1 MLPVEMPVELS
12 GPLVDGAPEGSPPEE
27 SPGVDTGCT
36 PVSVGPSVEPPGDGF
51 SAEPVSV
58 LVAVP
63 ILTPQI
69 GSHAGVTR
77 SKADGHTSGSNSD
90 LADSVVR
97 PGTRHYVTHQSV
109 AYAMTN
115 EKGREADRS
124 ITWVASR
131 ISMLQLPYHGKCFLF
146 RPQCVS
152 NLSPNSS
159 AVWHAA
165 EFLVFFPVPDDS
177 PSSASVPE
185 ATTPRTKLAAGA
197 HSCIFHTPPFDHGD
211 GMEGAGRTTNFGEI
225 IHKAFPRSI
234 SEKPDD
240 DKIRRLMDAETEAKQ
255 GPREMQFCRTSS
267 DSGHQTIDPTVDVIM
282 VKSNVSPGLLDP
294 KSLLGTG
301 GILFGNMLGWGAQEA
316 VNIYNDNK
324 RTLVK
329 ERIIEAAQVLDG
341 EAEWFVSDTWSG
353 ANHSHLARLLRSLNA
368 TASLGALERPIGLP
382 PSLLKKAEEVRLE
395 QGPERIEAYL
405 DDVQRLARHAI
416 AILDE
421 AMNILDSKT
430 SENEAARK
438 GELVG
443 KNGVGVFF
451 WKAAQSDVTMR
462 EKREESEAA
471 IVNLTL
477 DEEELEAWVPSTT
490 IISAAAIAPS
500 AEAKKKLIHT
510 ALWLWIHLLQA
521 NVSNQTY
528 SPHEDV
534 IYGGL
539 CYLAG

>member
-1 MLPVEMPVELS
+1 
-12 GPLVDGAPEGSPPEE
+12 
-27 SPGVDTGCT
+27 
-36 PVSVGPSVEPPGDGF
+36 
-51 SAEPVSV
+51 
-58 LVAVP
+58 
-63 ILTPQI
+63 
-69 GSHAGVTR
+69 
-77 SKADGHTSGSNSD
+77 
-90 LADSVVR
+90 
-97 PGTRHYVTHQSV
+97 
-109 AYAMTN
+109 
-115 EKGREADRS
+115 
-124 ITWVASR
+124 
-131 ISMLQLPYHGKCFLF
+131 
-146 RPQCVS
+146 
-152 NLSPNSS
+152 
-159 AVWHAA
+159 
-165 EFLVFFPVPDDS
+165 
-177 PSSASVPE
+177 
-185 ATTPRTKLAAGA
+185 
-197 HSCIFHTPPFDHGD
+197 
-211 GMEGAGRTTNFGEI
+211 MEGAGRTTDFGEI
-225 IHKAFPRSI
+225 VRKAFPRSI

-240 DKIRRLMDAETEAKQ
+240 DEIRRLMDAETEAKQ
-255 GPREMQFCRTSS
+255 GHGLVKRSSVAPAVIQDIKSLLDALQKNPGRTQRDNDLIYHCDIPAS
-267 DSGHQTIDPTVDVIM
+267 TAIDPTVDVIM

-301 GILFGNMLGWGAQEA
+301 GILFGDMLGWGAQEA

-341 EAEWFVSDTWSG
+341 KAEWFVSDTWSG

-438 GELVG
+438 GVSLLRPVLSKPTRSSATSLCA
-443 KNGVGVFF
+443 KN
-451 WKAAQSDVTMR
+451 W
-462 EKREESEAA
+462 EESEAA

-490 IISAAAIAPS
+490 IISATAIAPS

>member
-1 MLPVEMPVELS
+1 
-12 GPLVDGAPEGSPPEE
+12 
-27 SPGVDTGCT
+27 
-36 PVSVGPSVEPPGDGF
+36 
-51 SAEPVSV
+51 
-58 LVAVP
+58 
-63 ILTPQI
+63 
-69 GSHAGVTR
+69 
-77 SKADGHTSGSNSD
+77 
-90 LADSVVR
+90 
-97 PGTRHYVTHQSV
+97 
-109 AYAMTN
+109 
-115 EKGREADRS
+115 
-124 ITWVASR
+124 
-131 ISMLQLPYHGKCFLF
+131 MLQLPYHGKCFLF

-185 ATTPRTKLAAGA
+185 ATTPRTKSAAGA
-197 HSCIFHTPPFDHGD
+197 HSRIFHTPPFDHGD
-211 GMEGAGRTTNFGEI
+211 GMEGAGRTTDFGEI
-225 IHKAFPRSI
+225 VRKAFPRSI

-240 DKIRRLMDAETEAKQ
+240 DEIRRLMDAETEAKQ
-255 GPREMQFCRTSS
+255 GHGLVKRSSVAPAVIQDIKSLLDALQKNPGRTQRDNDLIYHCDIPAS
-267 DSGHQTIDPTVDVIM
+267 TAIDPTVDVIM

-301 GILFGNMLGWGAQEA
+301 GILFGDMLGWGAQEA